1 MGDGMEMGRNGLLV
15 QFVAVVCVESFRVNV
30 RYPEREVAVLK
41 TVEDAT
47 VAMFGYFDPRDQWHF
62 MIVPNEFRRSDTL
75 DALRAELLQTHD
87 AVLQFVTGDTIDWT
101 PEQKRRYRLF
111 RIFGQPV
118 MN

>member
-1 MGDGMEMGRNGLLV
+1 MDMGRNCSRV
-15 QFVAVVCVESFRVNV
+15 PFVAVVCVESFRVNAQ
-30 RYPEREVAVLK
+30 YPEREVAVLK

-47 VAMFGYFDPRDQWHF
+47 VAMFGYFDLRDRWYF

-75 DALRAELLQTHD
+75 DALRTELLQTHD

-111 RIFGQPV
+111 RIFGQSV
-118 MN
+118 VN